1 LPRQRGD
8 PLLSEKQAIK
18 YVKERRRPAAIILA
32 LLAAAML
39 AVPPIVL
46 SLTPGG
52 WANWI
57 SWTTRLFG
65 LYAFTLIF
73 MNIVTGAM
81 APYFYAIFGAREEY
95 LVHVSTGA
103 LGFLFALAHGLI
115 VITQRYYRGFNAA
128 WLIGP
133 VALIML
139 VINVWVALD
148 RVRLK
153 SIWRVIHQVNYVIF
167 IGVFIKAVLIGSDL
181 KGTSGAQQA
190 LMVIFSAYV
199 AIAALAVIARVRR
212 YRAAAARRR
221 KAKAAKQ
228 TATDAADGEA

>member
-1 LPRQRGD
+1 MA
-8 PLLSEKQAIK
+8 SEREAIK
-18 YVKERRRPAAIILA
+18 YVKEHRRPIRVVLV

-39 AVPPIVL
+39 ALPPIVL

-73 MNIVTGAM
+73 MNIVIGAM
-81 APYFYAIFGAREEY
+81 APYFYAIFGARGEY
-95 LVHVSTGA
+95 RIHVSTGV

-115 VITQRYYRGFNAA
+115 VITQRYYRGYNAA

-133 VALIML
+133 VALILL
-139 VINVWVALD
+139 VITIWVALD

-153 SIWRVIHQVNYVIF
+153 RVWRIIHQINYVIF
-167 IGVFIKAVLIGSDL
+167 VGVFIKAVLIGTDL

-190 LMVIFSAYV
+190 LMVIFSVYV

-212 YRAAAARRR
+212 YRLVAARRR

-228 TATDAADGEA
+228 AATDVADSEG

>member
-1 LPRQRGD
+1 M
-8 PLLSEKQAIK
+8 SEKQAVK
-18 YVKERRRPAAIILA
+18 YVKKHRRPVEAVLVLLA
-32 LLAAAML
+32 LGML

-46 SLTPGG
+46 SLTTGG

-81 APYFYAIFGAREEY
+81 APYFYAVFGARGEY
-95 LVHVSTGA
+95 LIHASTGA

-115 VITQRYYRGFNAA
+115 VITQRYYRGYNAV

-133 VALIML
+133 VALILL
-139 VINVWVALD
+139 VLTVWVALD

-153 SIWRVIHQVNYVIF
+153 RVWRFIHQVNYAIF
-167 IGVFIKAVLIGSDL
+167 VGIFIKAVIIGSDL

-199 AIAALAVIARVRR
+199 AIAALTLLARVRR
-212 YRAAAARRR
+212 YQLLAARRR

-228 TATDAADGEA
+228 LATDAADAET